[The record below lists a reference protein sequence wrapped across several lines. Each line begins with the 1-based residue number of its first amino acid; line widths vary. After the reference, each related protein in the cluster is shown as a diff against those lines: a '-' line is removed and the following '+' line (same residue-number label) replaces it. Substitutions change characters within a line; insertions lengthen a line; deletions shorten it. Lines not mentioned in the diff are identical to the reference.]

1 MATVSEGPERFDE
14 CLLGFQNHD
23 PQATD
28 DFQKIVRPYIVNLA
42 KKIARRLPSDLYE
55 DVVSQ
60 TCLDLLGN
68 SKKRFDP
75 QRGSAKKFLVLAVR
89 NAFREV
95 CAQYCPPGQTT
106 RAKKRAD
113 AKDEPPHTVVSL
125 EEVARNLGSNQSE
138 REIIARCQVDSLLRR
153 APERV
158 AIALRKLHYSGDTL
172 NKVAEDLNVS
182 RFKLSR
188 EISAYT
194 RQMQHIVVMQN
205 VTFAQQV
212 AC

>member
-1 MATVSEGPERFDE
+1 MATAPEGPERFDE
-14 CLLGFQNHD
+14 CLLGFQKYD
-23 PQATD
+23 PQALD
-28 DFQKIVRPYIVNLA
+28 DFQKIARPYIVNLA
-42 KKIARRLPSDLYE
+42 KKIARRLPSDLHE

-60 TCLDLLGN
+60 TCLNILGN
-68 SKKRFDP
+68 SKMRFDP

-89 NAFREV
+89 KAFREV
-95 CAQYCPPGQTT
+95 RAQYCPPGQTT
-106 RAKKRAD
+106 RAKKRTD
-113 AKDEPPHTVVSL
+113 TKDELPRIVVSL
-125 EEVARNLGSNQSE
+125 DELDKNLGSKQSE
-138 REIIARCQVDSLLRR
+138 REIIARCQVDSLLRL

-158 AIALRKLHYSGDTL
+158 AVALRKLHYYGDTL
-172 NKVAEDLNVS
+172 NEVAEGLNVS

-194 RQMQHIVVMQN
+194 RQMQHLAAMQE